1 MLRLVRSRK
10 RHLAYS
16 IHEGVDMANFW
27 ESIAVQAETVVES
40 ESDSSFWSILANPTK
55 PKVKTP
61 VLDKAKVQKSKAVI
75 KSAEVYETIGGLVT
89 PSTECTHYW
98 VIGTAT
104 PQDIGVCKLCHGE
117 KMFTNSFLMA
127 FNDTPIADLHGSL
140 GSTEG
145 GA

>member
-1 MLRLVRSRK
+1 
-10 RHLAYS
+10 
-16 IHEGVDMANFW
+16 MANFW

-55 PKVKTP
+55 PKVQKTIVTP
-61 VLDKAKVQKSKAVI
+61 KVKKSKAVV

-89 PSTECTHYW
+89 PSTECTHHW

-127 FNDTPIADLHGSL
+127 FNDTPIAELHGSL

>member
-1 MLRLVRSRK
+1 
-10 RHLAYS
+10 
-16 IHEGVDMANFW
+16 MANFW

-55 PKVKTP
+55 PKVQKTIVTP
-61 VLDKAKVQKSKAVI
+61 KVKKSKAVV

-104 PQDIGVCKLCHGE
+104 PQDIGVCKLCNGE
-117 KMFTNSFLMA
+117 KWFTNSFLMA

>member
-1 MLRLVRSRK
+1 
-10 RHLAYS
+10 
-16 IHEGVDMANFW
+16 MANFW

-40 ESDSSFWSILANPTK
+40 ESDSSFWFILANPTK
-55 PKVKTP
+55 PKVQKTVVTPKAKTP

>member
-1 MLRLVRSRK
+1 MTSIWDRLAQYDTLEVEP
-10 RHLAYS
+10 L
-16 IHEGVDMANFW
+16 
-27 ESIAVQAETVVES
+27 ETDS
-40 ESDSSFWSILANPTK
+40 EPSSFWSAIANPTK
-55 PKVKTP
+55 PKVQKTIVTP
-61 VLDKAKVQKSKAVI
+61 KVKKSKAVV

-89 PSTECTHYW
+89 PSTECTHHW

-127 FNDTPIADLHGSL
+127 FNDTPIAELHGSL

>member
-1 MLRLVRSRK
+1 
-10 RHLAYS
+10 
-16 IHEGVDMANFW
+16 MANFW

-55 PKVKTP
+55 PKVQKTIVTP
-61 VLDKAKVQKSKAVI
+61 KVKKSKAVV

-89 PSTECTHYW
+89 PSTDCTHYW

-104 PQDIGVCKLCHGE
+104 PQDIGVCKLCNGE
-117 KMFTNSFLMA
+117 KWFTNSFLMA
-127 FNDTPIADLHGSL
+127 FNDSPIADLNGIL

>member
-1 MLRLVRSRK
+1 MTSIWDT
-10 RHLAYS
+10 LAQYDTL
-16 IHEGVDMANFW
+16 EV
-27 ESIAVQAETVVES
+27 EPLETDS
-40 ESDSSFWSILANPTK
+40 EPSSFWSAIANPTK
-55 PKVKTP
+55 PKVK
-61 VLDKAKVQKSKAVI
+61 KAKAVVTPKVKKSKAVV

-89 PSTECTHYW
+89 PSTECTHHW

-127 FNDTPIADLHGSL
+127 FNDTPIAELHGSL